1 MALDIGGCCT
11 SEILKKQKVLSLR
24 MWFKLSMNALLS
36 QYKCFQCPSVIMY
49 LICTF
54 KKYSMNYVVDP
65 RKLKTKSRV
74 NCVKNAKKA
83 ENNSYGKTSLN
94 LARFYFNCV
103 LVYLFFRNICI
114 LLLILPLIIELS
126 CER

>member
-1 MALDIGGCCT
+1 
-11 SEILKKQKVLSLR
+11 
-24 MWFKLSMNALLS
+24 
-36 QYKCFQCPSVIMY
+36 MY
-49 LICTF
+49 LICIF

-94 LARFYFNCV
+94 LARFYFKCV
-103 LVYLFFRNICI
+103 LVYFFFLKYMYLVVDIASYNRII
-114 LLLILPLIIELS
+114 LLKIVCNLFLK
-126 CER
+126 C